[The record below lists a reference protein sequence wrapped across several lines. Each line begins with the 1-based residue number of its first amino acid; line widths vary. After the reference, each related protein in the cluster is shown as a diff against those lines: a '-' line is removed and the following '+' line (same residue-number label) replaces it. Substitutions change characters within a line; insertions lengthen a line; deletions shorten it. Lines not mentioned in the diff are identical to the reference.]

1 MAIVG
6 LGAHQTS
13 ATAGTGTYDLDADV
27 DGALTLVQGAAIES
41 GDNVGPWQVE
51 YVARSGADIE
61 NGLGT
66 LTAGAPATLSRDTI
80 IRSTNGNA
88 AISWGGGTR
97 DVFLAP
103 GATTLSLLSE
113 ATADADPETVARRD
127 ASGRLRAA
135 SPTESTHLTTK
146 GYVDAADVLLQGA
159 AEDAQADA
167 DAAQAAADAAA
178 AAGTAH
184 AALTNNPHA
193 VTKAQVGLGDVL
205 NFAQLYLT
213 AATVGAA
220 GSLAFSNG
228 TTTFGLKWGA
238 VAGITA
244 GASAVVT
251 YPAAFPTATLAVMT
265 QFRNSSF
272 SGANSVTVGVH
283 SETAAGFTIYNNASM
298 TVDLFWF
305 AIGH

>member
-6 LGAHQTS
+6 LAAHQTS
-13 ATAGTGTYDLDADV
+13 ATTGTEPYDLDGDV
-27 DGALTLVQGAAIES
+27 EGALLLAQAAAIES

-51 YVARSGADIE
+51 YVVRSGTDIE
-61 NGLGT
+61 NGIGT
-66 LTAGAPATLSRDTI
+66 LTAGAPATLTRDTI

-113 ATADADPETVARRD
+113 ATADADPETIARRD

-135 SPTESTHLTTK
+135 TPTASTHLATK
-146 GYVDAADVLLQGA
+146 GYVDAADVFLQEA
-159 AEDAQADA
+159 VEDAQDAA
-167 DAAQAAADAAA
+167 DAAQDAAEAAAE
-178 AAGTAH
+178 AGTTH
-184 AALTNNPHA
+184 AARMDNPHA
-193 VTKAQVGLGDVL
+193 VTKGQVGLSNVL

-220 GSLAFSNG
+220 GSLAFSDG
-228 TTTFGLKWGA
+228 TTSFVLKWGTVTGLA
-238 VAGITA
+238 P
-244 GASAVVT
+244 GADQAVT
-251 YPAAFPTATLAVMT
+251 YPAAFPTATHLVLT
-265 QFRNSSF
+265 QHRNSSF
-272 SGANSVTVGVH
+272 SGANSVVTGVH
-283 SETAAGFTIYNNASM
+283 SESAGGFTVTNNASM